1 MKKKKE
7 PDEKISIPASE
18 SKSLQLKYNYTDGD
32 EQKKYDQMISG
43 ISDMLKHKKNFI
55 IFCCDAK
62 ENKLKGGI
70 EIDGGFAINGE
81 FEYIERFIFQF
92 LMNNELGR
100 GDMYRILENVIKNCK
115 EARKNWN

>member
-7 PDEKISIPASE
+7 PNEKITIPIEE
-18 SKSLQLKYNYTDGD
+18 SKSLQLNYQYTSESDNNKY
-32 EQKKYDQMISG
+32 EEMILG
-43 ISDMLKHKKNFI
+43 IAEMLRHKKNFI

-70 EIDGGFAINGE
+70 EIDGGFAVNGE
-81 FEYIERFIFQF
+81 AEFIEKFIFQF

-100 GDMYRILENVIKNCK
+100 GDLYRIFENVIKNCK